1 MVGEHIVA
9 RDEHELPDEGEASV
23 SIGERS
29 RDLRLRKI
37 MDYIQEQTRVSFA
50 EIYEYLNK
58 MRKKPLLKRV
68 VGYDLT
74 TLRLLDIIELEDG
87 KYSPKVT
94 VLKFSEGD
102 LELALKH
109 SRKLL
114 LPLTAS
120 SENRRFWLATL
131 FEYLEAEPPNP
142 DDVTCLL
149 QHLKSGYY
157 REIYERMLEYQKMAD
172 ETGLSKS
179 NADSLLGRTDDLN
192 DIRVNSE
199 APVSRGMSELAPV
212 LTVETESLEK
222 LMDLRGLIIGKLSS
236 IEFSLQHRVPLKGR
250 CDYCPHLEISITD

>member
-1 MVGEHIVA
+1 MVGEHIVV

-37 MDYIQEQTRVSFA
+37 VDYIQEKSRVSFA

-58 MRKKPLLKRV
+58 QRKEPLLKRV
-68 VGYDLT
+68 VGYDLS
-74 TLRLLDIIELEDG
+74 TLRFLDIIELVDG

-94 VLKFSEGD
+94 VRKFSEGN
-102 LELALKH
+102 LELALEH

-114 LPLTAS
+114 RPLTES
-120 SENRRFWLATL
+120 YENRRYWLNTM
-131 FEYLEAEPPNP
+131 FDYLEAEPLQPSKE
-142 DDVTCLL
+142 TCLL
-149 QHLKSGYY
+149 QHLRSDY
-157 REIYERMLEYQKMAD
+157 REIYGRMLEYLKMAD

-179 NADSLLGRTDDLN
+179 NADSLLGHTDDLI

-199 APVSRGMSELAPV
+199 DPYSRGMSELAPV

-236 IEFSLQHRVPLKGR
+236 IEFSLRHGVPLKGR

>member
-1 MVGEHIVA
+1 MIGEHIVA
-9 RDEHELPDEGEASV
+9 RDEHELPDEDEASV

-37 MDYIQEQTRVSFA
+37 VDYIQEQPRVSRA
-50 EIYEYLNK
+50 EILEHLNK
-58 MRKKPLLKRV
+58 KKKEPIKERAL
-68 VGYDLT
+68 GYDLS
-74 TLRLLDIIELEDG
+74 TLRFLDIIELVDG

-94 VLKFSEGD
+94 VRKFSEGD
-102 LELALKH
+102 LELALEH

-114 LPLTAS
+114 RPLTESYA
-120 SENRRFWLATL
+120 NRRFWLATL

-149 QHLKSGYY
+149 QHLKLDY
-157 REIYERMLEYQKMAD
+157 RETYQRMLEYQKMAD

-179 NADSLLGRTDDLN
+179 NADSLLGHTDDLN

-199 APVSRGMSELAPV
+199 DPYSRGMSELAPV

-236 IEFSLQHRVPLKGR
+236 IEFSLQHRIPLKGK
-250 CDYCPHLEISITD
+250 CDYCTHLEISIIE

>member
-9 RDEHELPDEGEASV
+9 RDEHELPDEDETSASK
-23 SIGERS
+23 GRGN

-37 MDYIQEQTRVSFA
+37 LDYIQEQSRVSA
-50 EIYEYLNK
+50 EEISKYLNK
-58 MRKKPLLKRV
+58 KRETPVLKRV
-68 VGYDLT
+68 VQYDLS
-74 TLRLLDIIELEDG
+74 TLRLLDIIKLEDG

-94 VLKFSEGD
+94 VRKLSKGD
-102 LELALKH
+102 HELALKH

-114 LPLTAS
+114 LPLT
-120 SENRRFWLATL
+120 ERIETRNYWLDTL
-131 FEYLEAEPPNP
+131 FDYLEAEPPTP
-142 DDVTCLL
+142 SDETCLL
-149 QHLKSGYY
+149 QHLKSEY

-179 NADSLLGRTDDLN
+179 NANSLLGHTDDLN

-199 APVSRGMSELAPV
+199 EPYSRGMSELAPV

-236 IEFSLQHRVPLKGR
+236 IEFSLQHRIPLKGK
-250 CDYCPHLEISITD
+250 CDYCTHLEISIIE